1 MTVVSS
7 KQFATN
13 QRKFYNLALN
23 EQVAIKRGKNL
34 FYLSGSN
41 IVDDDTDEDMTLL
54 ALAKSRMINDDDD
67 ETMTADELINY
78 LRK

>member
-13 QRKFYNLALN
+13 QKKFYTLALN
-23 EQVAIKRGKNL
+23 EQVAIKRGKNI
-34 FYLSGSN
+34 FYLSGSS
-41 IVDDDTDEDMTLL
+41 IVDDDTDEDVALL
-54 ALAKSRMINDDDD
+54 ALAKSRMMDDDD

>member
-1 MTVVSS
+1 MQQI
-7 KQFATN
+7 K
-13 QRKFYNLALN
+13 KKIYNLALH

-41 IVDDDTDEDMTLL
+41 IIDDDTDEDEALL
-54 ALAKSRMINDDDD
+54 TVAKSRMINDEDD
-67 ETMTADELINY
+67 EIMTADELINY